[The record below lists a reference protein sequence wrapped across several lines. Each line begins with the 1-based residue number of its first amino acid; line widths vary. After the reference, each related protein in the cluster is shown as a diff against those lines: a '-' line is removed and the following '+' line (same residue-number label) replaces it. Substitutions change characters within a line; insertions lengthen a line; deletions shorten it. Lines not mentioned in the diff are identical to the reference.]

1 MGIQEFQNF
10 IEGDTELN
18 KNGVKSVDL
27 VKTAWKLNKSQGQVG
42 GMPPNRL
49 PLVVDA
55 ESCLDRLYGGF
66 YSDWCCGGEWNHMLE
81 FLSVFFSTL
90 QQANVHMA
98 IFVNGA
104 LEPARFDDW
113 ITEQMKARQNVRNI
127 LKHLNKRGTP
137 PPKVW
142 WVPPTGVRSV
152 LRLALRHLNVTV
164 MSSMESHHQEVVG
177 FLRENGYHGIVADNS
192 EYCIFDP
199 PRYFSAK
206 SLKLTLKMTV
216 ETREIVMDEVA
227 RTLDLNPNR
236 FSLLA
241 GLLGNHMLTTAELAS
256 FHSTL
261 IPDLDADKDGRTVR
275 ITKAVVDY
283 VRSLQTV
290 DDVVSL
296 GAEIFGSSEDPRVRK
311 LKDVVEYYN
320 SGTEEGYR
328 KFIPSRRKKREGI
341 KLASDEQEGE
351 SRQAYKSL
359 MNEKKKYKVVGEPSE
374 DKATEDATDKLDN
387 LTIQEKN
394 EEGKVSHVVAEPSDA
409 KIYDDNK
416 PTVKPEGGYPRAK
429 NTLRPTIPSPHPEV
443 LKTASDRHRQACMS
457 PALYSLLTT
466 GDLKLPQ
473 LLEDESHS
481 ELPPIHSVY
490 RELRQR
496 VYGIVFNQHHLSFTK
511 NKFEDEVN
519 SIKKSIKALKTAQKK
534 VGAGGV
540 TLLNGEPRNELEA
553 LEEKV
558 DAASKRL
565 DNIEKNAPD
574 LMDIKIREWVPYNCY
589 ASPEMVS
596 PKTCQWSVPTV
607 KRLWFGTTIEDK
619 QRRLRAFLSCLNSD
633 IPLMMNTGN
642 VPQHLLL
649 MCCVL
654 RYIMTQKNIL
664 RKPELDAFLVT
675 ACSSDLMDAENLSR
689 IKLDLVTARGVQLS
703 TLFMQ
708 GVEMALLAN
717 DACGAPVPFLMCA
730 PWLFFDGKLFHSKL
744 RRVVVAQ
751 NLLEMCNHDI
761 QMVVK
766 VEQMRK
772 AILDGLV
779 PEFSNIPFPGMI
791 PPAGVG
797 HAGVGPAG
805 PQFPPGKQN
814 YNMIQQ
820 NKMNMMMNNLNL
832 SGAGYHPHVGALG
845 RGAAGPNMMG
855 GSSGLPYHHQQP
867 PAGYMARGGN
877 GGKLVVAGS
886 VVGQWGSNNASN
898 HYKNGGGV
906 GGGGQGYGHGS
917 KGDMMRGGP
926 NGGPGGKRW

>member
-1 MGIQEFQNF
+1 MGIQEFQYF
-10 IEGDTELN
+10 IENDTELN
-18 KNGVKSVDL
+18 RNGIKGVDL

-42 GMPPNRL
+42 GMPPTRL

-113 ITEQMKARQNVRNI
+113 VSEQNKVKQNVRNI

-142 WVPPTGVRSV
+142 WVPPTCVRSV

-164 MSSMESHHQEVVG
+164 MSSMESHRQEVVG
-177 FLRENGYHGIVADNS
+177 FLRENGYLGIVADNA

-216 ETREIVMDEVA
+216 ETKEIVMDEVA
-227 RTLDLNPNR
+227 KGLDLNPNR

-241 GLLGNHMLTTAELAS
+241 ALIGNHMLTASDLSTFHRRLAPE
-256 FHSTL
+256 
-261 IPDLDADKDGRTVR
+261 IDVDKEYRTYKIIR
-275 ITKAVVDY
+275 AVVDY
-283 VRSLQTV
+283 VRSLPTV
-290 DDVVSL
+290 DDIPAL
-296 GAEIFGSSEDPRVRK
+296 GEDIFGLREDPRVRK
-311 LKDVVEYYN
+311 LKEVVEYYN

-341 KLASDEQEGE
+341 KLASEEQESE
-351 SRQAYKSL
+351 SREAYRTL
-359 MNEKKKYKVVGEPSE
+359 MAERRKAAAAAASVSAD
-374 DKATEDATDKLDN
+374 DKDTDEAALKLDN
-387 LTIQEKN
+387 LTIDEDGDHN
-394 EEGKVSHVVAEPSDA
+394 DGKLGTDEC
-409 KIYDDNK
+409 K
-416 PTVKPEGGYPRAK
+416 PVKSETGSYPRAK
-429 NTLRPTIPSPHPEV
+429 NNMKPTIPSPHPEV

-457 PALYSLLTT
+457 PSLYSLLTT
-466 GDLKLPQ
+466 GDLKLAQ
-473 LLEDESHS
+473 LLEDENHS
-481 ELPPIHSVY
+481 EMPPIHSVY

-496 VYGIVFNQHHLSFTK
+496 VYGIVFNQHHLTFTK
-511 NKFEDEVN
+511 NKYEDEIN
-519 SIKKSIKALKTAQKK
+519 SMKKSIKALKNAQKRSSCD
-534 VGAGGV
+534 GV
-540 TLLNGEPRNELEA
+540 ALHNGEPRNELQV

-558 DAASKRL
+558 DAANKKL
-565 DNIEKNAPD
+565 EQLEKNAPD
-574 LMDIKIREWVPYNCY
+574 LMDIKVREWLPYNGY
-589 ASPEMVS
+589 TSPDMIS

-607 KRLWFGTTIEDK
+607 KRLWFGTNLEDK

-654 RYIMTQKNIL
+654 RYIMTQKSIL

-675 ACSSDLMDAENLSR
+675 ACSSELMDAEALSR
-689 IKLDLVTARGVQLS
+689 IKLDLVTARGVQLG

-708 GVEMALLAN
+708 GVEMALFAN
-717 DACGAPVPFLMCA
+717 DACGAPVPFLMCC

-744 RRVVVAQ
+744 RRAVVAQ

-779 PEFSNIPFPGMI
+779 PEFCNIPLPGMMG
-791 PPAGVG
+791 AGV
-797 HAGVGPAG
+797 PG
-805 PQFPPGKQN
+805 PQFPGHQSKQN
-814 YNMIQQ
+814 YMMQQQ
-820 NKMNMMMNNLNL
+820 NKMNLMMN
-832 SGAGYHPHVGALG
+832 
-845 RGAAGPNMMG
+845 MG
-855 GSSGLPYHHQQP
+855 GGAQGRIMGSG
-867 PAGYMARGGN
+867 PAGGVQGPPPGIMPRQG
-877 GGKLVVAGS
+877 GS
-886 VVGQWGSNNASN
+886 VVGQWGAN
-898 HYKNGGGV
+898 HGNRNGNGGMGRP
-906 GGGGQGYGHGS
+906 GYQLN
-917 KGDMMRGGP
+917 RGAQMGA
-926 NGGPGGKRW
+926 RRM

>member
-1 MGIQEFQNF
+1 MGILEFQHF
-10 IEGDTELN
+10 IESDPELS
-18 KNGVKSVDL
+18 KNGVKGVDL

-42 GMPPNRL
+42 VMPPNRL

-55 ESCLDRLYGGF
+55 ENCLDRLYGGF

-113 ITEQMKARQNVRNI
+113 VTEQMKIRQNVRNI

-164 MSSMESHHQEVVG
+164 MSSMESHKQEVIG
-177 FLRENGYHGIVADNS
+177 FLRENGYQGIVADS
-192 EYCIFDP
+192 AEYCIFDP

-216 ETREIVMDEVA
+216 ESKEIVMDEVA

-241 GLLGNHMLTTAELAS
+241 ALIGNHVLTTADLAS
-256 FHSTL
+256 FHTKL
-261 IPDLDADKDGRTVR
+261 IPDLEADKDNRTVR
-275 ITKAVVDY
+275 IIRGVVDY

-290 DDVVSL
+290 DDVPAL
-296 GAEIFGSSEDPRVRK
+296 GADIFGSREDPRVKK

-341 KLASDEQEGE
+341 KLASETPEQEGE
-351 SRQAYKSL
+351 SRQAYTNL
-359 MNEKKKYKVVGEPSE
+359 MADKKKIKVIGEVSE
-374 DKATEDATDKLDN
+374 DKDTEDATDKLDG
-387 LTIQEKN
+387 LTIEDRN
-394 EEGKVSHVVAEPSDA
+394 EEGKVSPALEPSEGKDEGKHTA
-409 KIYDDNK
+409 KPD
-416 PTVKPEGGYPRAK
+416 GGYPRAK
-429 NTLRPTIPSPHPEV
+429 NVMKPTIPSPHPEV

-473 LLEDESHS
+473 LMEDESHC
-481 ELPPIHSVY
+481 ELPPIHTVY

-496 VYGIVFNQHHLSFTK
+496 VYGIVFNQHHLTFTK
-511 NKFEDEVN
+511 NKYEDEVN
-519 SIKKSIKALKTAQKK
+519 TIKKNIKVIKSAQKK
-534 VGAGGV
+534 AGTAGL
-540 TLLNGEPRNELEA
+540 TLHNGEPRSEVEV
-553 LEEKV
+553 LEEKLEV
-558 DAASKRL
+558 ATRKL
-565 DNIEKNAPD
+565 DNLEKNAPD
-574 LMDIKIREWVPYNCY
+574 LMDIKVREWVPYNCY

-596 PKTCQWSVPTV
+596 PKTCQWSVPTL
-607 KRLWFGTTIEDK
+607 KRLWFGTNLEDK
-619 QRRLRAFLSCLNSD
+619 QRRLRAFMSCLNSD

-654 RYIMTQKNIL
+654 RYIMTQKSIL

-675 ACSSDLMDAENLSR
+675 ACSSELMDAENLSR
-689 IKLDLVTARGVQLS
+689 IKLDLVTARGVQLA

-708 GVEMALLAN
+708 GVDMALLAN

-744 RRVVVAQ
+744 RRAVVAQ

-779 PEFSNIPFPGMI
+779 PEFSNMPFPGMLGA
-791 PPAGVG
+791 PGGLGAG
-797 HAGVGPAG
+797 A

-814 YNMIQQ
+814 YMIQQ
-820 NKMNMMMNNLNL
+820 NKVNMMMNM
-832 SGAGYHPHVGALG
+832 AGHHQAGGMG
-845 RGAAGPNMMG
+845 RGGGGPPMMG
-855 GSSGLPYHHQQP
+855 GGGLSHQQA
-867 PAGYMARGGN
+867 AGIMARGIP
-877 GGKLVVAGS
+877 VPA
-886 VVGQWGSNNASN
+886 
-898 HYKNGGGV
+898 KNRP
-906 GGGGQGYGHGS
+906 Y
-917 KGDMMRGGP
+917 
-926 NGGPGGKRW
+926 